1 MITNEQEINLCMNG
15 YDGSID
21 DFLNAQEQIGFTS
34 DIENIMEINSTS
46 FPNNSSS
53 LDCNYN
59 NLDEKL
65 DYLRLICG

>member
-34 DIENIMEINSTS
+34 NIMEINAKP
-46 FPNNSSS
+46 FPNSSSS
-53 LDCNYN
+53 LDSNYN
-59 NLDEKL
+59 DLDEKL
-65 DYLRLICG
+65 DHLRLICG